1 MDIITKFGGIV
12 LFRNKPKRNL
22 LKLFIATSCVTTLN
36 VVPVL
41 DQDVSKGNFL
51 LANQVSAA
59 TQIFKDVPS
68 NFWAYKEIEWG
79 KKHGLIKGYANGN
92 FNPNGT
98 LTEYQ
103 FASMIAHFYPEIDD
117 NGDYYQLLKPYGV
130 PLKGYTD
137 EKAKNKPVKR
147 EVVARVL
154 AYLNGQKSDLTNAVK
169 WLSAQGITTA
179 TADNFRPDKYLT
191 RAQMITFFHRLI
203 ITHNGVIDPSLLPE
217 GQIPITGDIEL
228 IPDVPGETAP
238 RGQTL
243 FP

>member
-1 MDIITKFGGIV
+1 VYK
-12 LFRNKPKRNL
+12 N
-22 LKLFIATSCVTTLN
+22 
-36 VVPVL
+36 
-41 DQDVSKGNFL
+41 
-51 LANQVSAA
+51 
-59 TQIFKDVPS
+59 S
-68 NFWAYKEIEWG
+68 N
-79 KKHGLIKGYANGN
+79 
-92 FNPNGT
+92 

-179 TADNFRPDKYLT
+179 TADNFRSDEYLT
-191 RAQMITFFHRLI
+191 RAQMITFFYRLT
-203 ITHNGVIDPSLLPE
+203 ITGNSALDRNLLPE
-217 GQIPITGDIEL
+217 GQIPIVDITI
-228 IPDVPGETAP
+228 IPDAPGTIED
-238 RGQTL
+238 RGQPL